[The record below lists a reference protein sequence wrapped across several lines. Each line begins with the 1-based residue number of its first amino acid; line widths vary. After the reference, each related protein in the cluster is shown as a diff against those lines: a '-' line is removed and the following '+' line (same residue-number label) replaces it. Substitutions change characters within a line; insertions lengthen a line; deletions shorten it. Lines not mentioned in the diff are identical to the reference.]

1 MFNCIECGEQIKSP
15 ALTGQWDCL
24 KCHDEFI
31 AYCRNKTNKGELNQK
46 KISKKSLIIEDYK
59 NNSADTKTLMIRYD
73 TSQSYV
79 CDVIKEY
86 RNREEL
92 RK

>member
-24 KCHDEFI
+24 KCHDELI
-31 AYCRNKTNKGELNQK
+31 ERCRTKAGTAKGLTTEKIKDKIYFMNKKGMTNLTEMARQIGVDP
-46 KISKKSLIIEDYK
+46 STVRYHYK
-59 NNSADTKTLMIRYD
+59 RM
-73 TSQSYV
+73 
-79 CDVIKEY
+79 
-86 RNREEL
+86 EL